1 MKHTYLLFVL
11 FSLSVQSQIIN
22 FPDQTFKDQL
32 LAANIDTNNDGE
44 IQVSEAQEV
53 TSLSVS
59 GYYDVYG
66 STLTDITGIEYF
78 VNLTHLICSPHE
90 ISSVDLSQNT
100 ALIHVDFSEPFSSV
114 LDVVSLNEI
123 NVYGCSSL
131 EYLNVS
137 NNNIQTI
144 DLSETSSLETL
155 IIYNNQMETIELGQQ
170 NNLVSLGASNNSF
183 SELDI
188 SQTAINDLN
197 IAGNSE
203 SFSLICNEAITEISA
218 DEPGSGNL
226 NLVDIDLSNS
236 PNIESLDLMEYRVNS
251 IFLGED
257 HSNLTHMR
265 FYASDF
271 LSSLDLT
278 SCQNLEFLSLEGIT
292 NLELTEVP
300 SLLNLSLGGIAALDL
315 SYCPNLET
323 LSIGGPIT
331 SLDFTPVIGNLE
343 SLSIGGSWST
353 IDLSPCVNL
362 VDLTFGG
369 ANLTTLDLSQLPNLE
384 SITMGNAPLIE
395 SLIVGENPNLISFET
410 YMSDAPLDN
419 LDLSQCVNLQ
429 SVQILFSNIQS
440 LNIKNGTSE
449 EFLNFYSNE
458 DLIFI
463 CADEEQLDLVY
474 AEANSDGW
482 LNVPLTVSSYCSFT
496 PGGNYNTTTGQ
507 VQFDL
512 NNDGCQTGTE
522 SFSNVLIQVESEDS
536 EEVSYVNSGGN
547 YSFYSQDG
555 SFVLTPSI
563 EHPEW
568 FTITPENAFVVFEDN
583 LNNTT
588 TQDFC
593 ISALGTHQDL
603 EVVLTPIGNAQPGF
617 DANYELI
624 YKNNGNQVTSGQV
637 SLTFDTSL
645 MELVSVSQEQDV
657 FNSGELIWNFEDLL
671 PFQSR
676 SISVTFNLN
685 APTETPPLNIDD
697 VLIFSVE
704 IVGAQEDENPND
716 NSFELN
722 QTVVGAFDP
731 NDKVCLEGDI
741 APIEKIGDY
750 LHYTINFENT
760 GNAAATFVVIKDV
773 LNESDYNLNSL
784 QILSASHSMET
795 RMEGNLLEFY
805 FDNIDLGPEEQ
816 GHVTYKIKTLESLEV
831 GDTVSNSAEIYFD
844 YNLPIETNEAI
855 TSFESLSL
863 IENTVQE
870 GSIKIFPNPTN
881 GVVEIASSLPVK
893 SLEVL
898 DIKGR
903 RLSLAEYNEMHVQLD
918 LGSYKNG
925 MYLIKIQTVN
935 GFHFAKVIKN

>member
-100 ALIHVDFSEPFSSV
+100 ALIHVDFSEPLSSA
-114 LDVVSLNEI
+114 LDAASLNEI
-123 NVYGCSSL
+123 NVSGCSDL
-131 EYLNVS
+131 EYLNLNG
-137 NNNIQTI
+137 NNLQAI
-144 DLSETSSLETL
+144 DLSQNSNLT
-155 IIYNNQMETIELGQQ
+155 ELGI
-170 NNLVSLGASNNSF
+170 NYNDLTFLDISSTLVENVWIDGNNSPLSFVGNESLISFGAETTTQF
-183 SELDI
+183 SELDFSA
-188 SQTAINDLN
+188 SQSLQTIHCYSGQIEDL
-197 IAGNSE
+197 ILGNHPNLITMVL
-203 SFSLICNEAITEISA
+203 SLHPNFV
-218 DEPGSGNL
+218 NL
-226 NLVDIDLSNS
+226 DTIG
-236 PNIESLDLMEYRVNS
+236 I
-251 IFLGED
+251 
-257 HSNLTHMR
+257 SNLENITI
-265 FYASDF
+265 YGG
-271 LSSLDLT
+271 
-278 SCQNLEFLSLEGIT
+278 GIT
-292 NLELTEVP
+292 Q
-300 SLLNLSLGGIAALDL
+300 LDL
-315 SYCPNLET
+315 SANNHLQTVYIQSESLET
-323 LSIGGPIT
+323 I
-331 SLDFTPVIGNLE
+331 
-343 SLSIGGSWST
+343 
-353 IDLSPCVNL
+353 
-362 VDLTFGG
+362 
-369 ANLTTLDLSQLPNLE
+369 
-384 SITMGNAPLIE
+384 
-395 SLIVGENPNLISFET
+395 
-410 YMSDAPLDN
+410 
-419 LDLSQCVNLQ
+419 
-429 SVQILFSNIQS
+429 
-440 LNIKNGTSE
+440 NIKNGSWE
-449 EFLNFYSNE
+449 ESIYINNSPWDYSN
-458 DLIFI
+458 LAFI
-463 CADEEQLDLVY
+463 CADEFQVLEL
-474 AEANSDGW
+474 SDIFGDE
-482 LNVPLTVSSYCSFT
+482 VVVHPYCSFT

-512 NNDGCQTGTE
+512 NNDGCQTGTGTV
-522 SFSNVLIQVESEDS
+522 SNVLIQVESEDS
-536 EEVSYVNSGGN
+536 EEVSYVNSGGA
-547 YSFYSQDG
+547 YWYYSQEG
-555 SFVLTPSI
+555 TFVLTPSI

-568 FTITPENAFVVFEDN
+568 FIITPENAFIVFEDN

-588 TQDFC
+588 SQDFC

-617 DANYELI
+617 DADYELI
-624 YKNNGNQVTSGQV
+624 YKNNGNQMTSGQV
-637 SLTFDTSL
+637 SLIFDASL

-657 FNSGELIWNFEDLL
+657 FNSGELIWDFEDLM
-671 PFQSR
+671 PFESR
-676 SISVTFNLN
+676 STYVTFNLN
-685 APTETPPLNIDD
+685 APTETPPLDIDD
-697 VLIFSVE
+697 VLTFSVE
-704 IVGAQEDENPND
+704 IVGAQEDENADN

-863 IENTVQE
+863 IENTAQE

-893 SLEVL
+893 LLEVL

-903 RLSLAEYNEMHVQLD
+903 RLSLAEFNEMHVQLD

-925 MYLIKIQTVN
+925 MYLIKIQTVK